1 MQHNLALHKVSLQ
14 GTKHQNGYFWNDLL
28 NAQSSFLLYQT
39 KPPVTHKGVVSKN
52 ISRSCRRYCN
62 IFAEVQYC
70 RILYQGFLS
79 FYRFF
84 FFFQESDFAKSK
96 LSLAWR
102 KTHLTVKKNGSSSK
116 TLILFLGDL
125 VLNWKWSF
133 FSPKKSRQQQLVMIS
148 FQKLPSIKQT
158 ERKES
163 TYFLTDSLATS
174 FFGWDLYL
182 KCQNI
187 SIIGSRSW

>member
-1 MQHNLALHKVSLQ
+1 M
-14 GTKHQNGYFWNDLL
+14 DLL
-28 NAQSSFLLYQT
+28 NEQSSSYSCCT
-39 KPPVTHKGVVSKN
+39 KPNRDPVTHKGVVSKN
-52 ISRSCRRYCN
+52 ISRSCRRYWN

-84 FFFQESDFAKSK
+84 FQESDFAKSK

-102 KTHLTVKKNGSSSK
+102 KTHLTGKKWLKQQNLDSV
-116 TLILFLGDL
+116 FR
-125 VLNWKWSF
+125 WSGTKLKMIF
-133 FSPKKSRQQQLVMIS
+133 FFNKKKSRQQQLIMIS

-158 ERKES
+158 ERNES

>member
-1 MQHNLALHKVSLQ
+1 MLKCNTVEFCIKVFYL
-14 GTKHQNGYFWNDLL
+14 FIV
-28 NAQSSFLLYQT
+28 F
-39 KPPVTHKGVVSKN
+39 
-52 ISRSCRRYCN
+52 
-62 IFAEVQYC
+62 
-70 RILYQGFLS
+70 IL
-79 FYRFF
+79 

-102 KTHLTVKKNGSSSK
+102 KTHLTVKKK
-116 TLILFLGDL
+116 WLKQQDL
-125 VLNWKWSF
+125 DSVFRWSGTKLKMIF
-133 FSPKKSRQQQLVMIS
+133 FFQQKKSRQQQLVMIS

-158 ERKES
+158 ERNES